1 MLHLPGGWRREHELM
16 TVVRRSL
23 RPARNCGLTGPDL
36 VTAARMAPPAT
47 QAPGPLSLRQNR
59 RRLLPPA

>member
-16 TVVRRSL
+16 
-23 RPARNCGLTGPDL
+23 TGPDL